1 MASSGDDIGDDGA
14 KVSGAKDRDFDS
26 RLTHKGLPLE

>member
-1 MASSGDDIGDDGA
+1 MASSGHDVGNDGA